1 MTRYITWIRI
11 ETSTGILVECAPVH
25 RGRKQMVP
33 KLGLLFAGA
42 ITFFLSAQIS
52 NAQSEQPFVL
62 ACAAENYNPDIKIK
76 LTINLANGTVSIED
90 TNPYKTDTT
99 QAAVKQVTDQKIT
112 FNSTTGVTYVL
123 D

>member
-1 MTRYITWIRI
+1 
-11 ETSTGILVECAPVH
+11 
-25 RGRKQMVP
+25 MVP

-123 D
+123 DRYTGHMSFMANGNNLQANCQRSQKQF